1 MDVCGKD
8 VAVPVVTESLSLV
21 MCQDPLQRGQLAA
34 EDVASSV
41 LPSPASTIPGVDP
54 TEPAGGLNVAAER
67 AKSAELMKRKLDV
80 ALREVRRYTIANQ
93 SSNQTEDGFRLVC

>member
-1 MDVCGKD
+1 
-8 VAVPVVTESLSLV
+8 
-21 MCQDPLQRGQLAA
+21 
-34 EDVASSV
+34 
-41 LPSPASTIPGVDP
+41 VDP

>member
-1 MDVCGKD
+1 
-8 VAVPVVTESLSLV
+8 